1 MTANVAGNRFRR
13 KSTWTP
19 NHLMHAERKSFV
31 VEALSSL
38 GDNFENFMI
47 DVLLKKMEYAPRNPV
62 QRED

>member
-1 MTANVAGNRFRR
+1 MAGNRFRR

-47 DVLLKKMEYAPRNPV
+47 DVLQKKMEYAPRNPV